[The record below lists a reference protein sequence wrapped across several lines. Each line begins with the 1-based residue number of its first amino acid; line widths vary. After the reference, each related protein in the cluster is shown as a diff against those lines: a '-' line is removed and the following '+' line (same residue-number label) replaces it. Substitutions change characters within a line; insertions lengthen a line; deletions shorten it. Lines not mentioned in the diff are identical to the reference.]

1 MQKSLLQK
9 VFVQTM
15 LKATRLTGKGSLMD
29 ATRLIQRA
37 LASLGTG
44 EPSAPAGPATPGRPP
59 GNDQHYSGSSHRT
72 GDVTDVEVKPTA
84 QGPTA
89 SATPLASAPAGPAA
103 NDVTVSPDVA
113 QPPLSARTVSRRSMQ
128 EEAFGET
135 LSPNFVLSPSP
146 EHSPSAQPSAF
157 IPPAPAAAPA
167 APLHRPGAFTE
178 STIQF
183 KGEQY
188 AYRLYVPASPAASSA
203 ADVTATFGPLPLV
216 VLLHGC
222 KQNALDF
229 ARGTG
234 MNALADQ
241 HQIVVLY
248 PEQLSKANS
257 GNCWNWF
264 EPSHQTRSGE
274 PGMIAA
280 LTRKTIAASHGDVQI
295 DPDRV
300 YIAGL
305 SAGGAMSAVVAELY
319 PDIFAAVGVHSGLPA
334 GAAQSMIGAFGAM
347 RRGGPVQT
355 ATAMPT
361 IIFHGTADKTV
372 HPDNGVHVRDAARA
386 ALGSSGIELVKNE
399 ETIRMTGQRPAQRVT
414 YLDNSGKSCIE
425 HWTVANGG
433 HAWFGGNATGSYTDP
448 QGPSASR
455 AMLAFFLQHQKQ
467 AQP

>member
-44 EPSAPAGPATPGRPP
+44 APSAPAGPATPDRPP
-59 GNDQHYSGSSHRT
+59 GNDQHYSGPSHRT
-72 GDVTDVEVKPTA
+72 GDVTDVKVKPTA
-84 QGPTA
+84 QGPTT
-89 SATPLASAPAGPAA
+89 SATPLATAPAGPAA

-113 QPPLSARTVSRRSMQ
+113 QPPLSARTVSRRSLP
-128 EEAFGET
+128 EDAFGET

-167 APLHRPGAFTE
+167 APVHRPGAFTE

-188 AYRLYVPASPAASSA
+188 AYRLYVPASPVASSA
-203 ADVTATFGPLPLV
+203 ADATATFGPLPLV

-280 LTRKTIAASHGDVQI
+280 LTRKTIAASQGDVQI

-372 HPDNGVHVRDAARA
+372 HPDNGEHASGAARA
-386 ALGSSGIELVKNE
+386 ALGNSGLELVKNE
-399 ETIRMTGQRPAQRVT
+399 QIMRAKDQRPAKRTT
-414 YLDNSGKSCIE
+414 YMDDSGKPYVE
-425 HWTVANGG
+425 HWTVDNGG
-433 HAWFGGNATGSYTDP
+433 HAWSGGHASGSFTDP
-448 QGPSASR
+448 HGPSASE
-455 AMLAFFLQHQKQ
+455 AMLAFFLQHKKG
-467 AQP
+467 

>member
-1 MQKSLLQK
+1 MPKTLLQK
-9 VFVQTM
+9 TFVQTM

-37 LASLGTG
+37 LAGLGAA
-44 EPSAPAGPATPGRPP
+44 APASPP
-59 GNDQHYSGSSHRT
+59 GNDGHYSGPASRT
-72 GDVTDVEVKPTA
+72 GDVTDVQVKPA
-84 QGPTA
+84 SQGSALP
-89 SATPLASAPAGPAA
+89 ATPFTAVPTGPAA
-103 NDVTVSPDVA
+103 NDPAASPGDVQLRPKVQTVSGEALP
-113 QPPLSARTVSRRSMQ
+113 
-128 EEAFGET
+128 EEALKEP
-135 LSPNFVLSPSP
+135 LYPNFILSPSP
-146 EHSPSAQPSAF
+146 EYAPSDQPSAF
-157 IPPAPAAAPA
+157 VPPTPAAEPA
-167 APLHRPGAFTE
+167 APVHRPGAFTE

-188 AYRLYVPASPAASSA
+188 AYRLYIPASPVPSNAAEA
-203 ADVTATFGPLPLV
+203 TTAPGPLPLV

-229 ARGTG
+229 AKGTD

-241 HQIVVLY
+241 HQVVVLY

-257 GNCWNWF
+257 GDCWNWF
-264 EPSHQTRSGE
+264 EPTHQTRSGE

-280 LTRKTIAASHGDVQI
+280 LTRKTIAASQGGVQI
-295 DPDRV
+295 DPNRV

-372 HPDNGVHVRDAARA
+372 HPDNGEHASDAART
-386 ALGSSGIELVKNE
+386 ALGNSGLELVKNE
-399 ETIRMTGQRPAQRVT
+399 KTVRSKGQRPAQKIT
-414 YLDNSGKSCIE
+414 YLDNSGKPYVE
-425 HWTVANGG
+425 HWTVDDGG
-433 HAWFGGNATGSYTDP
+433 HAWSGGDASGSFTDP
-448 QGPSASR
+448 QGPSASA
-455 AMLAFFLQHQKQ
+455 AMLAFFLQHKKS
-467 AQP
+467 

>member
-1 MQKSLLQK
+1 MQKSFLQK
-9 VFVQTM
+9 SFVQTM

-29 ATRLIQRA
+29 ATRLIQRV
-37 LASLGTG
+37 LAGLGAA
-44 EPSAPAGPATPGRPP
+44 APARPAAPASPLT
-59 GNDQHYSGSSHRT
+59 NDRHYSSPASRA
-72 GDVTDVEVKPTA
+72 GDVTDVEVKP
-84 QGPTA
+84 A
-89 SATPLASAPAGPAA
+89 SLGDALPATPFTAAPTGPAA
-103 NDVTVSPDVA
+103 NDPAASPDDA
-113 QPPLSARTVSRRSMQ
+113 QSHFRAPTALREAMPDAAFKEPLFPT
-128 EEAFGET
+128 
-135 LSPNFVLSPSP
+135 FVPSPSP
-146 EHSPSAQPSAF
+146 EHSPPAQPSAF
-157 IPPAPAAAPA
+157 LPPAPAVEPA
-167 APLHRPGAFTE
+167 APMYRPGAFTE
-178 STIQF
+178 STVQF

-188 AYRLYVPASPAASSA
+188 AYRLYVPASPVPANAAEATA
-203 ADVTATFGPLPLV
+203 APGPLPLV

-234 MNALADQ
+234 MNLLADQ

-257 GNCWNWF
+257 GGCWNWF
-264 EPSHQTRSGE
+264 EPAHQTRSGE

-280 LTRKTIAASHGDVQI
+280 LTRKTIAASQGDVQI
-295 DPDRV
+295 DPNRV

-372 HPDNGVHVRDAARA
+372 HPDNGEHVSDAARA
-386 ALGSSGIELVKNE
+386 ALGNSGLELVKSE
-399 ETIRMTGQRPAQRVT
+399 KTIRTKGQRPAQRVT
-414 YLDNSGKSCIE
+414 YLDNSGKPYVE
-425 HWTVANGG
+425 HWTVDNGG
-433 HAWFGGNATGSYTDP
+433 HAWSGGDANGSYTDP
-448 QGPSASR
+448 DGPSASE
-455 AMLAFFLQHQKQ
+455 AMLAFFLQHKKG
-467 AQP
+467 

>member
-1 MQKSLLQK
+1 MQKLFLQK
-9 VFVQTM
+9 TFVQTM

-37 LASLGTG
+37 LAGLGAT
-44 EPSAPAGPATPGRPP
+44 PAGATAPDSPS
-59 GNDQHYSGSSHRT
+59 GNDRHYSGAASRT
-72 GDVTDVEVKPTA
+72 GDVTDIQVKPA
-84 QGPTA
+84 REEKAAP
-89 SATPLASAPAGPAA
+89 ATPHTAAPAGPAA
-103 NDVTVSPDVA
+103 NDPIAKLGAAQSPFRAQTALREAMPEVAAKEPLPVSLVP
-113 QPPLSARTVSRRSMQ
+113 SS
-128 EEAFGET
+128 
-135 LSPNFVLSPSP
+135 SP
-146 EHSPSAQPSAF
+146 EHLPPTQPSAF
-157 IPPAPAAAPA
+157 APHTPAAVPVAPV
-167 APLHRPGAFTE
+167 HRPGAFTE
-178 STIQF
+178 NVIQF

-188 AYRLYVPASPAASSA
+188 RFRLYVPASPVTTDAAAVQAAS
-203 ADVTATFGPLPLV
+203 GPLPLI

-229 ARGTG
+229 AMGTG

-241 HQIVVLY
+241 HQVVVLY

-257 GNCWNWF
+257 GGCWNWF
-264 EPSHQTRSGE
+264 EPAHQTRSGE

-280 LTRKTIAASHGDVQI
+280 LTRKTISASQGGVQI
-295 DPDRV
+295 DPNRV

-347 RRGGPVQT
+347 RRGSPVQT

-372 HPDNGVHVRDAARA
+372 HPDNGEHVSDAARA

-433 HAWFGGNATGSYTDP
+433 HAWFGGNAAGSYTDP
-448 QGPSASR
+448 QGPSASE

-467 AQP
+467 AQS